1 MVVNLMELARTDS
14 SSMVNAQMV
23 VDSMEL
29 ARTASSPTVNAQMD
43 AQMVNN

>member
-1 MVVNLMELARTDS
+1 MVNSTELAQTDS
-14 SSMVNAQMV
+14 SSTVNAQMV

-29 ARTASSPTVNAQMD
+29 ARTDSSPTVNAQMD